1 MKYEDMGYNAR
12 TGMHNKN
19 LTAMESRFIGILWV
33 DHEGEEN
40 AMPARDLA
48 EAFLPEVSMGMALR
62 DVRYM
67 HNHILM
73 EHRHIPLLS
82 KAGKDGGYYIAVDEE
97 EANRF
102 YDSFRKRGLTG
113 VVKASRGKQSAVVE
127 MVEQLSFQFEELV
140 DKTSGFKF
148 KSRVAAPTPVEVV
161 DAFLE
166 RMLLN
171 PEKFSD
177 GLRKIGAKY
186 GSILLPREQVQAMK
200 MKAAELQ
207 ALVAGLA

>member
-1 MKYEDMGYNAR
+1 
-12 TGMHNKN
+12 MHNKN